1 MNLEIHESK
10 PLNSNLESTN
20 PPLKDSNL
28 TNPMASLNRRE
39 YTNKRARAISIKG
52 LYAKMA
58 KLSYIRQ
65 INRGNELLL
74 LKESKVRLKVILSG

>member
-1 MNLEIHESK
+1 MMGSQMFGQTPEVTPCVYQPWHHIYINYEISHLLVVS
-10 PLNSNLESTN
+10 
-20 PPLKDSNL
+20 
-28 TNPMASLNRRE
+28 
-39 YTNKRARAISIKG
+39 RAISIKG

>member
-1 MNLEIHESK
+1 MNCEKCREKSEKK
-10 PLNSNLESTN
+10 PGT
-20 PPLKDSNL
+20 
-28 TNPMASLNRRE
+28 
-39 YTNKRARAISIKG
+39 RAISIKG

>member
-1 MNLEIHESK
+1 MSHHQS
-10 PLNSNLESTN
+10 PH
-20 PPLKDSNL
+20 
-28 TNPMASLNRRE
+28 
-39 YTNKRARAISIKG
+39 KRAALVLNMRAISIKG

-74 LKESKVRLKVILSG
+74 LKESKGRLKVILSG

>member
-1 MNLEIHESK
+1 MLLHSHRSFSIPIRQVRCCSRYNEMNTESRVRGR
-10 PLNSNLESTN
+10 P
-20 PPLKDSNL
+20 
-28 TNPMASLNRRE
+28 
-39 YTNKRARAISIKG
+39 YARAISIKG

>member
-1 MNLEIHESK
+1 MITRS
-10 PLNSNLESTN
+10 
-20 PPLKDSNL
+20 LKKVMKADS
-28 TNPMASLNRRE
+28 
-39 YTNKRARAISIKG
+39 RAISIKG

>member
-1 MNLEIHESK
+1 MKEGESK
-10 PLNSNLESTN
+10 EWSSHFDETILIS
-20 PPLKDSNL
+20 
-28 TNPMASLNRRE
+28 
-39 YTNKRARAISIKG
+39 RAISIKG

>member
-1 MNLEIHESK
+1 MDMEQKPETNWESMDVFIQRKSFQEVIHINE
-10 PLNSNLESTN
+10 
-20 PPLKDSNL
+20 
-28 TNPMASLNRRE
+28 
-39 YTNKRARAISIKG
+39 RAISIKG

>member
-1 MNLEIHESK
+1 MYLRSVSKTCQIINPILIESDTF
-10 PLNSNLESTN
+10 S
-20 PPLKDSNL
+20 
-28 TNPMASLNRRE
+28 SLL
-39 YTNKRARAISIKG
+39 YMLQGRARAMSIKG

>member
-1 MNLEIHESK
+1 MLFSNFQHEIVICHLHF
-10 PLNSNLESTN
+10 PLVVGLRLDDVQNT
-20 PPLKDSNL
+20 
-28 TNPMASLNRRE
+28 
-39 YTNKRARAISIKG
+39 RAISIKG

>member
-1 MNLEIHESK
+1 MLKKYWELVGMVNLHK
-10 PLNSNLESTN
+10 QMSNFEKIDQ
-20 PPLKDSNL
+20 PYW
-28 TNPMASLNRRE
+28 AQ
-39 YTNKRARAISIKG
+39 ARAISIKG
-52 LYAKMA
+52 LCAKMA

>member
-1 MNLEIHESK
+1 M
-10 PLNSNLESTN
+10 PLSAGADKKVDLLLS
-20 PPLKDSNL
+20 
-28 TNPMASLNRRE
+28 
-39 YTNKRARAISIKG
+39 RAISIKG

-58 KLSYIRQ
+58 KLSYIHQ

>member
-1 MNLEIHESK
+1 MQRGVTDSAYKHRNGYRFCYVCLKRRGK
-10 PLNSNLESTN
+10 PVAGSS
-20 PPLKDSNL
+20 
-28 TNPMASLNRRE
+28 
-39 YTNKRARAISIKG
+39 ARAISIKG

>member
-1 MNLEIHESK
+1 MKNSK
-10 PLNSNLESTN
+10 TSQHQHQQREPTLTYDHAASRLVKIQLLNS
-20 PPLKDSNL
+20 
-28 TNPMASLNRRE
+28 
-39 YTNKRARAISIKG
+39 RAISIKG

>member
-1 MNLEIHESK
+1 MIGNSLRFAFGSK
-10 PLNSNLESTN
+10 EHLRLALVVVRWRIYVIS
-20 PPLKDSNL
+20 
-28 TNPMASLNRRE
+28 
-39 YTNKRARAISIKG
+39 RAISIKG

-65 INRGNELLL
+65 INRGNELLV

>member
-1 MNLEIHESK
+1 MSIQAANSSGLEKSK
-10 PLNSNLESTN
+10 SE
-20 PPLKDSNL
+20 DFGR
-28 TNPMASLNRRE
+28 MAHFILYIQRLRCLSLQNM
-39 YTNKRARAISIKG
+39 TIPRAISIKG

>member
-1 MNLEIHESK
+1 MK
-10 PLNSNLESTN
+10 KFYF
-20 PPLKDSNL
+20 PPLYPGKQKKVHNSKVCSYKKICSCSAL
-28 TNPMASLNRRE
+28 QHNP
-39 YTNKRARAISIKG
+39 RAMSIKG

>member
-1 MNLEIHESK
+1 MQMMESSIYCVSWKRKKTLEKSK
-10 PLNSNLESTN
+10 S
-20 PPLKDSNL
+20 
-28 TNPMASLNRRE
+28 
-39 YTNKRARAISIKG
+39 RAISIKG

>member
-1 MNLEIHESK
+1 MYDVSPESCDAGAVPGVGFK
-10 PLNSNLESTN
+10 LIALVLYWQS
-20 PPLKDSNL
+20 
-28 TNPMASLNRRE
+28 
-39 YTNKRARAISIKG
+39 RAISIKG

>member
-1 MNLEIHESK
+1 MVQVPTTPIS
-10 PLNSNLESTN
+10 
-20 PPLKDSNL
+20 PLKTRSKTYRMLDQL
-28 TNPMASLNRRE
+28 T
-39 YTNKRARAISIKG
+39 ARAISIKG